1 MTNEGIVEN
10 HSHYRP
16 VGTDLQ
22 IRVFQQLF
30 FIEKKN
36 SYFLE
41 NIDTRPPLHSVAP
54 NSTTSADFF
63 ALFCS

>member
-16 VGTDLQ
+16 VGIDLQ
-22 IRVFQQLF
+22 IRVFQQ
-30 FIEKKN
+30 
-36 SYFLE
+36 YFLE